1 MRAAVFCLV
10 LCACGTDGGQ
20 PQTDAGGVVDVTTA
34 DAASTDAASD
44 SAIDVASD
52 STIDAGDA
60 APQCFAVTDATAVTI
75 ATATSA
81 GEHVL
86 AFDATSASSTAW
98 GAAGNEALILE
109 IAKNGTFVTH
119 VILHQGATSFGYDT
133 HLGALAQ
140 GDVITARVST
150 LSAQNAVRS
159 ATVCSSTLTPSSAM
173 GTLQPAIDN
182 APIWVWPI
190 QKRFDDVPLVMS
202 WSGGGYSTFFTNE
215 NGGTTE
221 LCGGGAKGLE
231 AEIRLWG
238 RALDIESD
246 YSYSQNTFERCTG
259 SSSSTMLRFEGA
271 HPFLYHGDGHNR
283 AFEDRSGYSNTCG
296 SSSDNAPDGTLTGWG
311 SSSPDPKDD
320 LKYAIILRPVPLPS
334 SASSYAFGGGP
345 RERVLT
351 KNAPWMFRLA
361 GLETA
366 REGKIDNSQTFTY
379 DRYLHA
385 DVYVADVDGTSSSC
399 PITGINGG
407 FRLRAHTTNNVTSSS
422 GEVTSAS
429 VSGQQWKHVSVP
441 LDMVHVPSDFDQLIF
456 DAYDNDGIYLLGIGD
471 AYVLTA
477 NGKNGATVSAVRTGA
492 KAMGQYVDD
501 DSSGCTNGM
510 STYNSNTYPCAG
522 GQYSFAP

>member
-1 MRAAVFCLV
+1 MRAALFFLG
-10 LCACGTDGGQ
+10 LCACGTSGGAADGGGVDASV
-20 PQTDAGGVVDVTTA
+20 PDSSLTDAPSNDGA
-34 DAASTDAASD
+34 SDAAIDAA
-44 SAIDVASD
+44 
-52 STIDAGDA
+52 DA
-60 APQCFAVTDATAVTI
+60 APQCFTVTDAAAVTI
-75 ATATSA
+75 ATASA
-81 GEHVL
+81 SGEHVL
-86 AFDATSASSTAW
+86 QFDGASASATSW

-109 IAKNGTFVTH
+109 IAKNGAFVTH
-119 VILHQGATSFGYDT
+119 VILHQGATSFGYGT
-133 HLGALAQ
+133 HVGALAQ

-159 ATVCSSTLTPSSAM
+159 ATVCSTALTPSSTLGA
-173 GTLQPAIDN
+173 LQPAIDN

-190 QKRFDDVPLVMS
+190 QKSFDDVPLVVS
-202 WSGGGYSTFFTNE
+202 WSPGGYSTFFTNE

-238 RALDIESD
+238 RACDIESD
-246 YSYSQNTFERCTG
+246 YSYAQSTFERCTG
-259 SSSSTMLRFEGA
+259 SSSSTMLRFEHA

-283 AFEDRSGYSNTCG
+283 AFEDRSGYGNTCG

-311 SSSPDPKDD
+311 SSNPDPKDD
-320 LKYAIILRPVPLPS
+320 LKYSIILRPIPFAT
-334 SASSYAFGGGP
+334 SAVAYAFGGSP

-351 KNAPWMFRLA
+351 KDAPWMFRLA

-366 REGKIDNSQTFTY
+366 REGKIDNSQTLTW

-407 FRLRAHTTNNVTSSS
+407 FRLRAHATNTNVTSSS

-441 LDMVHVPSDFDQLIF
+441 LDAVHVPSDFDQLIF

-471 AYVLTA
+471 VYVLTA
-477 NGKNGATVSAVRTGA
+477 NGKNGATVAAVRTGA
-492 KAMGQYVDD
+492 KTMGEYVDD
-501 DSSGCTNGM
+501 DLSGCVNGM
-510 STYNSNTYPCAG
+510 STYMSQQYPCVANL
-522 GQYSFAP
+522 YAFAP

>member
-1 MRAAVFCLV
+1 LA
-10 LCACGTDGGQ
+10 
-20 PQTDAGGVVDVTTA
+20 TDAIVPPSDAQVDAPADV
-34 DAASTDAASD
+34 DAAA
-44 SAIDVASD
+44 
-52 STIDAGDA
+52 
-60 APQCFAVTDATAVTI
+60 QCVTVTDASAVTI
-75 ATATSA
+75 ATATVS
-81 GEHVL
+81 GEHVIEL
-86 AFDATSASSTAW
+86 TATSASATSWATV
-98 GAAGNEALILE
+98 NDEALILE
-109 IAKNGTFVTH
+109 LAKNGAFVAH
-119 VILHQGATSFGYDT
+119 VILHQGATTFDYGA

-140 GDVITARVST
+140 GDVVTARVSP

-159 ATVCSSTLTPSSAM
+159 ASVCNAVLTPSSKLGA
-173 GTLQPAIDN
+173 LQAAIDN
-182 APIWVWPI
+182 APIWIWPT
-190 QKRFDDVPLVMS
+190 QKRFDDVPLVVS
-202 WSGGGYSTFFTNE
+202 WSPGGFTTFFTNE

-221 LCGGGAKGLE
+221 LCGGGANGLE

-238 RALDIESD
+238 RACDIESD
-246 YSYSQNTFERCTG
+246 YSYAQSTFERCTG
-259 SSSSTMLRFEGA
+259 SSSSTMLHFEAA

-283 AFEDRSGYSNTCG
+283 AFEDRSGYSSTCG
-296 SSSDNAPDGTLTGWG
+296 TSSDNEPDGALTGWG
-311 SSSPDPKDD
+311 SPSPDPKDD
-320 LKYAIILRPVPLPS
+320 LKYAIVLRPIPFATSGVT
-334 SASSYAFGGGP
+334 YAFGGAP

-351 KNAPWMFRLA
+351 KDAPWMFRLA

-366 REGKIDNSQTFTY
+366 REGKIDNSQTFPY

-407 FRLRAHTTNNVTSSS
+407 FRLRAHTTNNATSSS

-441 LDMVHVPSDFDQLIF
+441 LDAVHVPSDFDQLIF

-477 NGKNGATVSAVRTGA
+477 NGKNGANVSAVRTGA
-492 KAMGQYVDD
+492 KALAEYVDD

-510 STYNSNTYPCAG
+510 STYNSVQYPCAG